1 MKVIIIGGRGTPT
14 VIADQMTDAHDRF
27 GMDIEV
33 LGFALD
39 DLSGGNSISG
49 YPILCGIRELHEK
62 YGKYD
67 DVRYVYNLYRSDVIQ
82 ERTNLLYSLN
92 FPLQRFCNFIH
103 PSVMLARSAQMGYG
117 NILLANVVINSNVI
131 LGNFNTFNS
140 GTLVGHDTVIGNNNF
155 FAAQVCVGSNLKI
168 GDMNFV
174 GLNSSLKNFITLG
187 NLNLVGMAS
196 NVTKSL
202 ENNLTVVGNPA
213 KPFIKSSKS

>member
-1 MKVIIIGGRGTPT
+1 MKIIIIGGRGTPT

-39 DLSGGNSISG
+39 DLSGGNTIAG

-62 YGKYD
+62 YGQYE
-67 DVRYVYNLYRSDVIQ
+67 DVRYVYNLYRSDVIK
-82 ERTNLLYSLN
+82 ERTELLYSLN
-92 FPLQRFCNFIH
+92 FPIERFCNFVH
-103 PSVMLARSAQMGYG
+103 PSVMLARSARMGYG

-155 FAAQVCVGSNLKI
+155 FAAQVCVGSSLKI

-174 GLNSSLKNFITLG
+174 GLNSSVKNCITVG

-196 NVTKSL
+196 NVTK
-202 ENNLTVVGNPA
+202 NLDDGTIVVGNPA
-213 KPFIKSSKS
+213 KPFMKNK

>member
-14 VIADQMTDAHDRF
+14 VIADQMTDAHKRF

-92 FPLQRFCNFIH
+92 FPLQRFCNFVH

-168 GDMNFV
+168 GNMNFV
-174 GLNSSLKNFITLG
+174 GLNSSLKNFITIG
-187 NLNLVGMAS
+187 NVNLVGMAS
-196 NVTKSL
+196 NVTKNL
-202 ENNLTVVGNPA
+202 DNNMTVVGNPA
-213 KPFIKSSKS
+213 RPLVKSNK

>member
-14 VIADQMTDAHDRF
+14 VIADQMTDAHQRF

-39 DLSGGNSISG
+39 DLSGGNHIAG
-49 YPILCGIRELHEK
+49 YPILCGIRELHAK

-67 DVRYVYNLYRSDVIQ
+67 DVRYVYNLYRSDVIK
-82 ERTNLLYSLN
+82 ERTELLYNLN
-92 FPLQRFCNFIH
+92 FPLERFCNFVH
-103 PSVMLARSAQMGYG
+103 PSVMLARSARMGYG
-117 NILLANVVINSNVI
+117 NVLLANVVINSNVI

-155 FAAQVCVGSNLKI
+155 FAAHVCVGSGIQI
-168 GDMNFV
+168 GNMNFS
-174 GLNSSLKNFITLG
+174 GLNSSLKNCITIG
-187 NLNLVGMAS
+187 NLNLIGMAS

-202 ENNLTVVGNPA
+202 ADNTTVVGNPA
-213 KPFIKSSKS
+213 KPFIKNK